1 MGAINFVSQ
10 ICVKQMNANL
20 ALKWSFFC
28 WKGWLLWSKRLKCR
42 CRCYS
47 CSCSC
52 MNEFHLKLNYH
63 FHTLFRVNLIKA
75 FLSKN
80 VICRHFCLLSLS
92 LSFFLFP
99 KLKSSFAFLTA
110 NCQRLNDMLS
120 RESNQHQPCNWNL
133 SRIGARFPWDVEQ
146 IPLGTEAV
154 CPDWAIFENYHQ
166 LIFFWS
172 NQNITWLLCYFENIT
187 F

>member
-1 MGAINFVSQ
+1 MGNKRPHACPWNLRQLLMGAINFVSQ
-10 ICVKQMNANL
+10 ICVKQIKANL

-42 CRCYS
+42 RMCYS

-92 LSFFLFP
+92 FFFSFSEVEIVVCIFDSKLSTFERH
-99 KLKSSFAFLTA
+99 AFTGI
-110 NCQRLNDMLS
+110 
-120 RESNQHQPCNWNL
+120 ESASTL
-133 SRIGARFPWDVEQ
+133 
-146 IPLGTEAV
+146 
-154 CPDWAIFENYHQ
+154 
-166 LIFFWS
+166 
-172 NQNITWLLCYFENIT
+172 
-187 F
+187 